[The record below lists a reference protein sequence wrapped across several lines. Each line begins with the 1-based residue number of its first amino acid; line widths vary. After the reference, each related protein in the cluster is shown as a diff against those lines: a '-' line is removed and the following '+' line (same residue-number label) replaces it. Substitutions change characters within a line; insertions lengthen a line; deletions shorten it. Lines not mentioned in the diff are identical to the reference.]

1 MSRTQGNTWNRL
13 RQTAGTAVV
22 AYVFLIIV
30 AEALHATQHHAGSF
44 IANGAVCGFQN
55 GAGCALDAV
64 NGFQCCALAQHVIHQ
79 VGKLAESDAARG
91 AFAAGLCVAQL

>member
-1 MSRTQGNTWNRL
+1 ML
-13 RQTAGTAVV
+13 LV
-22 AYVFLIIV
+22 IV
-30 AEALHATQHHAGSF
+30 AEALHAAQHHAGSF
-44 IANGAVCGFQN
+44 IANGAVRGFQN

-91 AFAAGLCVAQL
+91 AFAAGLCVAQLQETEGNIHRT